1 MNLTWTYTN
10 QSPALIKDFLKEQGV
25 SRGLLARAKQE
36 GSITVNGTEQIVL
49 YALQFGDELTVCF
62 PDEGSHPKIATS
74 NQPIAIL
81 YEDEHFLAVNKPA
94 GVASIP
100 SNLHPVDTMANRVK
114 GYFEKIQPNNCIP
127 HLVTRLDRD
136 TTGVMLFAKHR
147 LAHAWLDKLLRA
159 KQVKKTYQAIVQ
171 NSSQIQKYGMID
183 YPIGR
188 TSDSIITRCVTP
200 TGKVALTEYWL
211 EKEMD
216 DSALVRIRLHTG
228 RTHQIRVHFEAI
240 GATLIGDGL
249 YGGRVEPPLERQALH
264 CRSITFIHPVTA
276 KEIVI
281 QSPLPQDMCE
291 WLEIHS

>member
-100 SNLHPVDTMANRVK
+100 SNLHPIDTMANRVK

-171 NSSQIQKYGMID
+171 NGSQLQPHGMID

-200 TGKVALTEYWL
+200 AGKLALTEYWL
-211 EKEMD
+211 EKEMN
-216 DSALVRIRLHTG
+216 DSVLVRIRLHTG

-249 YGGRVEPPLERQALH
+249 YGGRVEYPLERQALH
-264 CRSITFIHPVTA
+264 CYSITFIHPVTS

-281 QSPLPQDMCE
+281 QSSLPQDMCE